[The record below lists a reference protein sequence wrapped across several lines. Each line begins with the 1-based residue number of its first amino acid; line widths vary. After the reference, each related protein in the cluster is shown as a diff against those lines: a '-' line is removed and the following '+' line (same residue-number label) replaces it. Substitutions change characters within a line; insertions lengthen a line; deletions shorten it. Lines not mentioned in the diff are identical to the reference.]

1 MNSSRRRRVV
11 CGMSGG
17 VDSSATAA
25 LLLEQGYEVIGI
37 TLKLWPQDCV
47 NRAEDK
53 CCGPQAVTDARAVC
67 HQLGIPYYLIDE
79 AAEFQ
84 KHVIQYF
91 ADEYRASRTPNPCV
105 MCNQN
110 LKFGRLIN
118 RADQLGADFIATGH
132 FARVE
137 RPLTSLRSEATARQA
152 TPISMN
158 PGTSNQPSLRSYG
171 SAGIEHRTSNI
182 ECGQKTENE
191 PLTPALS
198 PFGGER
204 EKAAAGRAAA
214 RPYRV
219 QGFNA
224 QILRGNHSPSDGE
237 RVSPAGSGRYL
248 LKRGRDLKKD
258 QSYFLFSLRQD
269 QLARALFPLGEKTK
283 SDTRAVA
290 RHCQLKTADKEESME
305 ICFVPDNDYGGFL
318 QQANLVRKHRGEITD
333 LHGHVL
339 GHHDGIEFYTIG
351 QRRGLGITTPKPV
364 YVVELDA
371 DRNRV
376 VVGDET
382 ALDRDE
388 FTATQ
393 CNWIPFDQ
401 PAGPME
407 VTTKI
412 RYNHPGTP
420 ATVTPSGNGTV
431 RVKLHSPQR
440 AITPGQAAVFY
451 QDDLVLG
458 GGWIAR

>member
-1 MNSSRRRRVV
+1 VNSQKRQRVV

-67 HQLGIPYYLIDE
+67 DKLDIPYYLIDE

-91 ADEYRASRTPNPCV
+91 ADEYKAGRTPNPCV

-110 LKFGRLIN
+110 LKFGRLID

-132 FARVE
+132 FARIE
-137 RPLTSLRSEATARQA
+137 RPLT
-152 TPISMN
+152 
-158 PGTSNQPSLRSYG
+158 PSL
-171 SAGIEHRTSNI
+171 
-182 ECGQKTENE
+182 
-191 PLTPALS
+191 
-198 PFGGER
+198 
-204 EKAAAGRAAA
+204 
-214 RPYRV
+214 
-219 QGFNA
+219 
-224 QILRGNHSPSDGE
+224 SPSDGE
-237 RVSPAGSGRYL
+237 RVAKPGEGRFL

-269 QLARALFPLGEKTK
+269 QLARAIFPLGEMTK
-283 SDTRAVA
+283 SDTREVA

-305 ICFVPDNDYGGFL
+305 ICFVPDNNYGGFL
-318 QQANLVRKHRGEITD
+318 QQANLVQKHRGEIVD
-333 LHGHVL
+333 LHGTIL

-351 QRRGLGITTPKPV
+351 QRKGLGITTPKPV

-371 DRNRV
+371 EDNRV
-376 VVGDET
+376 VVGDES

-388 FTATQ
+388 FTATN
-393 CNWIPFDQ
+393 CNWHPFDKLTE
-401 PAGPME
+401 PIE
-407 VTTKI
+407 VTAKI

-420 ATVTPSGNGTV
+420 ATVTPTGNGSV
-431 RVKLHSPQR
+431 KVKLHTAQR
-440 AITPGQAAVFY
+440 AITLGQAAVFY
-451 QDDLVLG
+451 QDDLVVG